1 MHPMLGCVHAM
12 PIPLHSQT
20 RGGTPAA
27 HKHLLTKPFNLKM
40 KKFVIAV
47 MAVFAMTFAA
57 CGNGQTS
64 SSTSSN
70 DSDTVAVDSADT
82 IKADTTVVK

>member
-1 MHPMLGCVHAM
+1 
-12 PIPLHSQT
+12 
-20 RGGTPAA
+20 
-27 HKHLLTKPFNLKM
+27 M

-82 IKADTTVVK
+82 IKADTTIVK

>member
-1 MHPMLGCVHAM
+1 
-12 PIPLHSQT
+12 
-20 RGGTPAA
+20 
-27 HKHLLTKPFNLKM
+27 M

-82 IKADTTVVK
+82 IKADTTAVIQVAQHSLNAFGKLRSPQGKGINRRFHKLI

>member
-1 MHPMLGCVHAM
+1 
-12 PIPLHSQT
+12 
-20 RGGTPAA
+20 
-27 HKHLLTKPFNLKM
+27 M

-70 DSDTVAVDSADT
+70 DSDTVVVDSADT
-82 IKADTTVVK
+82 IKADTTTTVSESLLDVELDV